1 MVVDEVVE
9 RTRREEGEEEG
20 GEGAGGRKEGRRDG
34 GAGAGR
40 REEGKGLEEESRKG
54 RRRRTTVQKTLVL
67 AV

>member
-1 MVVDEVVE
+1 MRWWSELE
-9 RTRREEGEEEG
+9 GRRERRKEGRGLE
-20 GEGAGGRKEGRRDG
+20 EGRRDG